1 MYPHLFE
8 AFFVISNLVVESQQ
22 QIEDILGTTSLLS
35 DIQRVKELCELTM
48 KVLEMRNLDKNVVP
62 YLWEMLD
69 VLVSQ
74 NSEILDF
81 FREAQ
86 GENLVELWESDPN
99 KRIRQLVSVF
109 ETRHMASCPD
119 EYFQPAYQNM
129 CTS

>member
-1 MYPHLFE
+1 MLDIFVDYIQAILDTENGHDLYPHLFE

-69 VLVSQ
+69 VLIS
-74 NSEILDF
+74 
-81 FREAQ
+81 
-86 GENLVELWESDPN
+86 
-99 KRIRQLVSVF
+99 
-109 ETRHMASCPD
+109 
-119 EYFQPAYQNM
+119 
-129 CTS
+129 

>member
-69 VLVSQ
+69 VLVS
-74 NSEILDF
+74 
-81 FREAQ
+81 
-86 GENLVELWESDPN
+86 
-99 KRIRQLVSVF
+99 
-109 ETRHMASCPD
+109 
-119 EYFQPAYQNM
+119 
-129 CTS
+129 